1 MQIYIFVCLFLLIF
15 DVSIIQLA
23 IISALVFC
31 IVYACTEWIECS
43 MQSMLQIALHVEKIS
58 FIILILTIFDH

>member
-23 IISALVFC
+23 IISALVL
-31 IVYACTEWIECS
+31 CTEWICS

-58 FIILILTIFDH
+58 FILILTIFDH

>member
-23 IISALVFC
+23 IISALVL
-31 IVYACTEWIECS
+31 CTEWIECS
-43 MQSMLQIALHVEKIS
+43 MQSMLLHMEKIS
-58 FIILILTIFDH
+58 FVLLAIFDH

>member
-23 IISALVFC
+23 IISALVL
-31 IVYACTEWIECS
+31 CTEWIECS

-58 FIILILTIFDH
+58 FILLAIFDH